1 MSVRGGRCSTLIH
14 GLGVM
19 GKVVK
24 SVVCGYAGAVLAGL
38 IVAAIGVAFGLSDE
52 TVAAAAAPT
61 GVVFGVLG
69 LSLVWWRP
77 AVARI
82 RN

>member
-1 MSVRGGRCSTLIH
+1 
-14 GLGVM
+14 M

-24 SVVCGYAGAVLAGL
+24 SVACGYAGAVLAGL
-38 IVAAIGVAFGLSDE
+38 IVAVIGVAFGLSE
-52 TVAAAAAPT
+52 ATVAAAAAPT

-77 AVARI
+77 AAARI

>member
-1 MSVRGGRCSTLIH
+1 
-14 GLGVM
+14 M
-19 GKVVK
+19 GKIVK
-24 SVVCGYAGAVLAGL
+24 LVACGYAGAVLAGL
-38 IVAAIGVAFGLSDE
+38 IVAVIGVALGLSE
-52 TVAAAAAPT
+52 ATVAAAAAPT

-69 LSLVWWRP
+69 LSLVWRRP

>member
-1 MSVRGGRCSTLIH
+1 
-14 GLGVM
+14 M

-24 SVVCGYAGAVLAGL
+24 SVALGYAGAVLAGL
-38 IVAAIGVAFGLSDE
+38 IVAVIGVALGLSKV
-52 TVAAAAAPT
+52 TVAAAAVPT

-77 AVARI
+77 TVARI
-82 RN
+82 RKR

>member
-1 MSVRGGRCSTLIH
+1 
-14 GLGVM
+14 M

-24 SVVCGYAGAVLAGL
+24 SVACGYAGAVLAGL
-38 IVAAIGVAFGLSDE
+38 IVAVIGVAFGLSE
-52 TVAAAAAPT
+52 ATVAVTAAPA

-82 RN
+82 RKR

>member
-1 MSVRGGRCSTLIH
+1 
-14 GLGVM
+14 M

-24 SVVCGYAGAVLAGL
+24 SVVYGYAGAVLAGL
-38 IVAAIGVAFGLSDE
+38 IVAATGVAFGLSDA

-77 AVARI
+77 AVAHI

>member
-1 MSVRGGRCSTLIH
+1 MSGVRGT
-14 GLGVM
+14 
-19 GKVVK
+19 VVK
-24 SVVCGYAGAVLAGL
+24 SVACGYAGADLAGL
-38 IVAAIGVAFGLSDE
+38 IVAVIGVALGLSE
-52 TVAAAAAPT
+52 AAAAAPI

-77 AVARI
+77 AVAHI